1 MAAKIN
7 LLDHVSL
14 LFLPPMSDKLNFRDE
29 GPGKR
34 TNVLGPI
41 VILGVHLVCLG
52 TENCQKPSNAFFFGP
67 ELIYVGKSI
76 QHKIIQG
83 VP

>member
-1 MAAKIN
+1 M
-7 LLDHVSL
+7 
-14 LFLPPMSDKLNFRDE
+14 
-29 GPGKR
+29 
-34 TNVLGPI
+34 GPI

-76 QHKIIQG
+76 QHKIKEQLLRLEG
-83 VP
+83 TLKGLELN